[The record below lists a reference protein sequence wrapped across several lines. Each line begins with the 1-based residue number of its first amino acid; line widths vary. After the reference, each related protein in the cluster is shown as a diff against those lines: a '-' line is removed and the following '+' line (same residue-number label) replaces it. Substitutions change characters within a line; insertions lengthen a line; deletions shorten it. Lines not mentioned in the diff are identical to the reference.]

1 MSTRPRILAFAG
13 SNRTD
18 SWNQRVLEIA
28 ADAAAEARA
37 TVTQIQLR
45 DYPLPLFDQDMEQAE
60 GHSENLL
67 ALKKLFVEHDGLLLA
82 CPEYNSSITPLLKNT
97 IDWVSRPVGDELPL
111 VAFTG
116 KMASLVSASPG
127 GLGGHRGLVH
137 VRAILSSIGV
147 LVLPQ
152 QASIPHVHQVFD
164 EGGKMTQPHHQENLM
179 QIGRQLA
186 EATARFID

>member
-18 SWNQRVLEIA
+18 SWNQRVLAIA
-28 ADAAAEARA
+28 ADAAAAA
-37 TVTQIQLR
+37 GADVTLIQLC

-60 GHSENLL
+60 GHSENAI

-97 IDWVSRPVGDELPL
+97 IDWVSRPVGDEPPL
-111 VAFTG
+111 VAFSG

-152 QASIPHVHQVFD
+152 QASIPRVHQVFD
-164 EGGKMTQPHHQENLM
+164 EHGKMTQPHHQENLM
-179 QIGRQLA
+179 HIGRQLA
-186 EATARFID
+186 EATARFMD

>member
-152 QASIPHVHQVFD
+152 QASIPRVHQVFD
-164 EGGKMTQPHHQENLM
+164 EHGKMTQPHHQENLM

-186 EATARFID
+186 EATARFMD

>member
-1 MSTRPRILAFAG
+1 MSTCPRILAFAG

-18 SWNQRVLEIA
+18 SWNQRVLAIA
-28 ADAAAEARA
+28 VDAAAEAGA

-60 GHSENLL
+60 GHSKN
-67 ALKKLFVEHDGLLLA
+67 AIVLKKLFMEHDGLLLA

-97 IDWVSRPVGDELPL
+97 IDWVSRPVGDEPQL

-116 KMASLVSASPG
+116 KIASLVSASPG

-164 EGGKMTQPHHQENLM
+164 EGGKMIQPHHHETLI

-186 EATARFID
+186 KATARFMD